1 MERTPILLGLAAA
14 AIALLVVK
22 LLKATLGSNLADFM
36 LEAIY
41 NLPWLAG
48 GFVTGYKSKYFPLKN
63 GAIAGALY
71 GFIFSLVGIA
81 LISSQ
86 TYGVQEKISQLGI
99 ATVVIIRFA
108 FMFSLASAFGHLQ
121 KSPRAIL

>member
-1 MERTPILLGLAAA
+1 MERNPILLGLAAA

-48 GFVTGYKSKYFPLKN
+48 GLVAGYKSKFSPIRN

-71 GFIFSLVGIA
+71 GFIFCLIGIA
-81 LISSQ
+81 QISAQ
-86 TYGVQEKISQLGI
+86 TYGLEEKISQLGI
-99 ATVVIIRFA
+99 AAVAIIRFA
-108 FMFSLASAFGHLQ
+108 FMFSLASAFGYLQ
-121 KSPRAIL
+121 KSQRAIL

>member
-1 MERTPILLGLAAA
+1 MERNPILLGLAAA
-14 AIALLVVK
+14 AIALMIVK
-22 LLKATLGSNLADFM
+22 LLKAALGSHLAGFI

-48 GFVTGYKSKYFPLKN
+48 GLVIGYKSKFFPLKN

-71 GFIFSLVGIA
+71 GFVFCLIGIILV
-81 LISSQ
+81 STQ

-99 ATVVIIRFA
+99 AAIAILKLS
-108 FMFSLASAFGHLQ
+108 FMFSLASAFGHVHKL
-121 KSPRAIL
+121 PRAVL